1 MCFFNDESVSK
12 EKKILDKLK
21 NGSIAGLMISQAKNP
36 FSENISKN
44 TLSVTLSNQIQN
56 YTRIL

>member
-1 MCFFNDESVSK
+1 MMSFFNDESASK

-36 FSENISKN
+36 FSENITKKLN
-44 TLSVTLSNQIQN
+44 N
-56 YTRIL
+56 YKIMIFQYLCLTE